1 MLTRKLALSVSR
13 FVCAESLP
21 SVPHRVPFFSLHRI
35 VSPSLRSFP
44 LVVMAYAS
52 SPADHY
58 RTSSLSHPA
67 NSPFAKTAAQQQMAR
82 SQAVPMFNSTQAVG
96 QGSAI
101 LQQQSPQQQFAP
113 SMTQSSPF
121 SVRPELDPL
130 EREKREIERRRQR
143 LDDRKTRILHAKT
156 RVMGVDVDALNEQ
169 VKERQERERLEVER
183 EMYHDALSAHHSKIL
198 SGMEEERKVK
208 ERLSKEELNFYRSQQ
223 SAEKRTREQRQA
235 SGWHNMLDST
245 GSTFLQFTGEDL
257 DKNLR
262 TTAQATQQ
270 KDWLAQQ
277 LAMQADR
284 EARDR
289 QDAADYATHQAYIL
303 QLKKQNEEDKAA
315 QAVARLR
322 GVQEYNLQVSAQK
335 RQSAARSSAA
345 NQSANNDELA
355 NTLSSPLLNEVVQP
369 SALGD
374 HRTIPYGFKGFSAA
388 RRQEILEAQY
398 DQAQQIAEKRVAQ
411 RLEEAD
417 YARQSEA
424 VRREMIRADRAR
436 EEAERARLVALKDE
450 RMHQHKQKT
459 LRDQYHNHVVYTNPV
474 REEYFQQFGTSGR

>member
-1 MLTRKLALSVSR
+1 MS
-13 FVCAESLP
+13 
-21 SVPHRVPFFSLHRI
+21 
-35 VSPSLRSFP
+35 
-44 LVVMAYAS
+44 YAS

-67 NSPFAKTAAQQQMAR
+67 NSPFAKTAAAQAQGR
-82 SQAVPMFNSTQAVG
+82 SQAVPMFNSTQSVG

-101 LQQQSPQQQFAP
+101 LQPAQSFASPSFAP
-113 SMTQSSPF
+113 SATQSSPF

-130 EREKREIERRRQR
+130 EREKREIDRRRQR

-169 VKERQERERLEVER
+169 VKERAERERLEVER
-183 EMYHDALSAHHSKIL
+183 EMYHDALQAHHGKIL
-198 SGMEEERKVK
+198 SGLEEERKVK
-208 ERLSKEELNFYRSQQ
+208 ERLSKEELNFYRAQQ

-262 TTAQATQQ
+262 TAAQANQQ

-277 LAMQADR
+277 LALQADR
-284 EARDR
+284 EARER

-315 QAVARLR
+315 QSVARLK

-335 RQSAARSSAA
+335 RQTAARASAA
-345 NQSANNDELA
+345 QQVANNDELA
-355 NTLSSPLLNEVVQP
+355 ATLSSPMLNELVP
-369 SALGD
+369 TSALGEN
-374 HRTIPYGFKGFSAA
+374 RTIPYAFKGFTAE
-388 RRQEILEAQY
+388 RRQAILDAQY
-398 DQAQQIAEKRVAQ
+398 NQAAALADKRVQQ

-436 EEAERARLVALKDE
+436 EEQERARLVALRDE
-450 RMHQHKQKT
+450 RAHQHKQKT